1 MEHNHLVY
9 LTPDNILK
17 DCKNS
22 DFEDEPDCLTD
33 AQKEYVR
40 QQSNEKQ
47 ASPSRSPRRA
57 RSLSYTYMKG
67 LHIME

>member
-22 DFEDEPDCLTD
+22 DFEDEADCITD
-33 AQKEYVR
+33 AQKEYIR
-40 QQSNEKQ
+40 QQTNEKQ
-47 ASPSRSPRRA
+47 ASPAKSPRRA
-57 RSLSYTYMKG
+57 RSLSYAWMKG
-67 LHIME
+67 LQII